1 MLACENKCG
10 ADLGRAVEQ
19 GGGEDGVFRQRPIQR
34 GEAADRPCCPS
45 MAAQVPD
52 VHGGRL
58 HGGVPLLEAA
68 GGLRGGV
75 PLLEAAGGRR
85 EGASGGVVVEQ

>member
-1 MLACENKCG
+1 MKKMLACENKCG

-58 HGGVPLLEAA
+58 
-68 GGLRGGV
+68 RGGV